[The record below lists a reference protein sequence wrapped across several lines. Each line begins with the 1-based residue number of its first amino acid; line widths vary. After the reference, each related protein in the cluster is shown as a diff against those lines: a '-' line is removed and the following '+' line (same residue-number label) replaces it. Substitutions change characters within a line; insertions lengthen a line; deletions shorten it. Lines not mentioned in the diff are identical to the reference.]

1 MADPSPPAPR
11 NPETAPT
18 APAEPAAPRR
28 PLVIRASD
36 PWRLALRIVLL
47 TTAVVVGLWLVV
59 MLSGVLLRLLAAVI
73 LATGLAPLVRQL
85 HRLGLPRGAAVL
97 LIYLAFILAVVGFLV
112 LVVPPLVQQTAE
124 LVRDAP
130 QYGARI
136 QQTLLDLRKRFPF
149 LPPLDQ
155 QLAQQVTGL
164 GEQIGAVLTQ
174 AFVVLEFALGVFSGL
189 VSAVLV
195 LLITLYLIV
204 DGARIREYFLSF
216 VAPARRERLRRVTD
230 RIGERMG
237 GWLIG
242 QVELSLVIGV
252 VVYLGLTV
260 LGVQGALLLAVV
272 AAVGEAI
279 PIVGPVLSA
288 IPAVIVALT
297 QSPLLALA
305 TAIMYLVVQQLE
317 NNLLVP
323 KIMERAVAIHPLA
336 VIIALIIGGE
346 LLGIGGALVAVP
358 VAAALAVILDELRWE
373 RLHPEEYGGVA
384 RAGPRAGATRG
395 ECS

>member
-28 PLVIRASD
+28 PLVIQASD

-358 VAAALAVILDELRWE
+358 VAAALAVVLDELRWE
-373 RLHPEEYGGVA
+373 RLHPEE
-384 RAGPRAGATRG
+384 
-395 ECS
+395 

>member
-373 RLHPEEYGGVA
+373 RLHPEE
-384 RAGPRAGATRG
+384 
-395 ECS
+395 

>member
-18 APAEPAAPRR
+18 APAEPAAPLR

-373 RLHPEEYGGVA
+373 RLHPEE
-384 RAGPRAGATRG
+384 
-395 ECS
+395 

>member
-1 MADPSPPAPR
+1 
-11 NPETAPT
+11 
-18 APAEPAAPRR
+18 
-28 PLVIRASD
+28 
-36 PWRLALRIVLL
+36 
-47 TTAVVVGLWLVV
+47 
-59 MLSGVLLRLLAAVI
+59 
-73 LATGLAPLVRQL
+73 
-85 HRLGLPRGAAVL
+85 
-97 LIYLAFILAVVGFLV
+97 
-112 LVVPPLVQQTAE
+112 
-124 LVRDAP
+124 
-130 QYGARI
+130 
-136 QQTLLDLRKRFPF
+136 
-149 LPPLDQ
+149 
-155 QLAQQVTGL
+155 
-164 GEQIGAVLTQ
+164 
-174 AFVVLEFALGVFSGL
+174 
-189 VSAVLV
+189 
-195 LLITLYLIV
+195 
-204 DGARIREYFLSF
+204 
-216 VAPARRERLRRVTD
+216 
-230 RIGERMG
+230 MG

-373 RLHPEEYGGVA
+373 RLHPEE
-384 RAGPRAGATRG
+384 
-395 ECS
+395 

>member
-1 MADPSPPAPR
+1 
-11 NPETAPT
+11 
-18 APAEPAAPRR
+18 
-28 PLVIRASD
+28 
-36 PWRLALRIVLL
+36 
-47 TTAVVVGLWLVV
+47 
-59 MLSGVLLRLLAAVI
+59 
-73 LATGLAPLVRQL
+73 
-85 HRLGLPRGAAVL
+85 
-97 LIYLAFILAVVGFLV
+97 
-112 LVVPPLVQQTAE
+112 
-124 LVRDAP
+124 
-130 QYGARI
+130 
-136 QQTLLDLRKRFPF
+136 
-149 LPPLDQ
+149 
-155 QLAQQVTGL
+155 
-164 GEQIGAVLTQ
+164 
-174 AFVVLEFALGVFSGL
+174 
-189 VSAVLV
+189 
-195 LLITLYLIV
+195 
-204 DGARIREYFLSF
+204 
-216 VAPARRERLRRVTD
+216 
-230 RIGERMG
+230 MG

-373 RLHPEEYGGVA
+373 RLPPEEYRGVA
-384 RAGPRAGATRG
+384 PAGHPAGATRG